1 MAIGA
6 GRGDVSWIFL
16 KRGLLQ
22 LAVALAIGLPG
33 ALALGR
39 LISFNLVEIEPSDP
53 VTMIGITLVIVVVAL
68 ASSLIPVRKAA
79 KIDPVIALRSD

>member
-1 MAIGA
+1 
-6 GRGDVSWIFL
+6 L

-39 LISFNLVEIEPSDP
+39 VISFNLVEIEPSDP